1 MFQHDPIFAP
11 SASGS
16 SGDTTPDQGSHTG
29 GVGAGG
35 GGMGLADAALRP
47 GNVCR
52 CLSEFALEFRTTR
65 EKVLQQNIRKQASR
79 ERRKTRGKTILEA
92 RELWIYFTCTIL
104 MYSDCSVARAWGF
117 SQLIQS
123 SNKVIK

>member
-1 MFQHDPIFAP
+1 MFQSDPIFAP
-11 SASGS
+11 TASGS
-16 SGDTTPDQGSHTG
+16 SGDTTPDQGSGAG
-29 GVGAGG
+29 GVGGG
-35 GGMGLADAALRP
+35 GGAGGMGLADAALRP

-92 RELWIYFTCTIL
+92 RDYIYTCTST
-104 MYSDCSVARAWGF
+104 YSTRTSTVHVCTS
-117 SQLIQS
+117 IT
-123 SNKVIK
+123 VIIKMFIR